1 MVFGQCEVEQRA
13 RRLIFNSAQQHSA
26 GLTLG
31 QRLFPQCIY
40 SERPV
45 PPVSSELF
53 SQGGLDPG
61 WEAGG
66 GHGVWMR
73 KGDGRGEQADLGQSP
88 PRSPESSQGL
98 LGGRGAS
105 TPEGGPP
112 GLLLLGG
119 HSATPRPQRRGV
131 AGSTGQGCSRRGGKA
146 LRPGRGFPV
155 PPALSA
161 ADTPSGNENLG
172 VAVSFSFA
180 QGRRNL

>member
-31 QRLFPQCIY
+31 QRLFPQCSY

-61 WEAGG
+61 WEAWGGVGCGREREMGGESRQTWGRALPAVPRAARASWEGG
-66 GHGVWMR
+66 GPAPQR
-73 KGDGRGEQADLGQSP
+73 
-88 PRSPESSQGL
+88 
-98 LGGRGAS
+98 
-105 TPEGGPP
+105 GGPP

-119 HSATPRPQRRGV
+119 RSATPRPQRRGV

-180 QGRRNL
+180 QGRNL